1 MWDKKKKKNKILKVY
16 QCSPEWWD
24 TFINLSYLNI
34 FFVLSRMEID
44 SKMKNNAAPQ
54 IYDLS
59 IKAKGLNVL
68 YEETAFFSYRG
79 LIVLQKDF
87 WSYLNFY
94 FSCLS
99 RQSPLSDSEASSL

>member
-1 MWDKKKKKNKILKVY
+1 MWDKMKKKNKILEVY

-68 YEETAFFSYRG
+68 YEETAFFLIQRPYRASEG
-79 LIVLQKDF
+79 LLELFKF
-87 WSYLNFY
+87 L
-94 FSCLS
+94 L
-99 RQSPLSDSEASSL
+99 LLLE